1 MWLPQHL
8 DWQPFASPHLTTIHL
23 HRVQL
28 YALLDFS
35 CCRALLNLT
44 LHDCLLDDADG
55 AALVSPWLERLNI
68 MGCDIP
74 INSKRDSPLGM
85 RIATP
90 RLRYLHLSDSE
101 DYYEWSSRNCTA
113 PMSLESMP
121 LLTSASIQLVGST
134 TIHMHRR

>member
-1 MWLPQHL
+1 
-8 DWQPFASPHLTTIHL
+8 
-23 HRVQL
+23 
-28 YALLDFS
+28 
-35 CCRALLNLT
+35 
-44 LHDCLLDDADG
+44 
-55 AALVSPWLERLNI
+55 LVSPWLERLNI

-74 INSKRDSPLGM
+74 ISWKRESPLGM

-134 TIHMHRR
+134 TIHIGDDAATADRPLLLHGLSEATSLELIASTSDGMVCQNTSLNSCCSYT